1 MNLEK
6 LRGVKITMV
15 NNPVLFTADCHF
27 NHENILKYEPN
38 SRPFA
43 NVGEM
48 NQAIIDNW
56 NTAVREVADAN
67 GIDEKDINDNV
78 IVYIVGDFFMG
89 SINDIEGI
97 YNQLLGHKI
106 LIRGNHDT
114 NARIKHLKE
123 NIDPSIEVKDI
134 DHFQYKGKYFIV
146 CHFPIISEEFYN
158 MMVQDN
164 KEIIFCYGHVHG
176 NAPAGY
182 HNRAYHVGVDTN
194 GLKPVSV
201 EEIVRAS
208 NNE

>member
-1 MNLEK
+1 MA
-6 LRGVKITMV
+6 
-15 NNPVLFTADCHF
+15 NNPILFTADCHF
-27 NHENILKYEPN
+27 NHLNILKYEPN

-43 NVGEM
+43 DVTEMNEAIIKNWNDAVGEV
-48 NQAIIDNW
+48 A
-56 NTAVREVADAN
+56 TANNISVD
-67 GIDEKDINDNV
+67 DV

-89 SINDIEGI
+89 PIDKIKEI
-97 YNQLLGHKI
+97 YDELDGRKI

-114 NARIKHLKE
+114 NARIDEFKK
-123 NIDPSIEVKDI
+123 IDPSIEVKDI

-194 GLKPVSV
+194 GLKPVSI

>member
-6 LRGVKITMV
+6 LRGVKITMA
-15 NNPVLFTADCHF
+15 NNPILFTADCHF
-27 NHENILKYEPN
+27 NHLNILKYEPN
-38 SRPFA
+38 SRPF
-43 NVGEM
+43 VKVEEM

-56 NTAVREVADAN
+56 NDAVDKVAKAN
-67 GIDEKDINDNV
+67 GIEDTNDV

-89 SINDIEGI
+89 SIGDIEGI
-97 YNQLLGHKI
+97 YSQLKGRKI

-114 NARIKHLKE
+114 EARIEEFKE
-123 NIDPSIEVKDI
+123 IDPSIEVKDI

-194 GLKPVSV
+194 GLKPVSI